1 MTELKQYRK
10 SESLLVVM
18 PTWVG
23 DCVMAIPALRAFRLL
38 YPDAH
43 IAVLIKEGSLSI
55 VEDCPYV
62 DQIIPIRK
70 RPKSHDEPKGSG
82 PVKLASYLA
91 KQNFDTAVL
100 LPNSFRTALLARMAL
115 IPRRIGYERDG
126 RGFLLTD
133 RLMVRRENG
142 KFIPVSTL
150 DYYLGLPRYLGSQ
163 RPSHAMELFT
173 NQADDAKALE
183 MLKQGGWTPDCGK
196 PLVML
201 NPGARYGE
209 AKMWFPDRFA
219 AVAKQC
225 VEELGAVVAVTGAPR
240 ERKIL
245 DEVINSSDVPMIDLQ
260 KMGMDLKLLKSVIKQ
275 ASLMVS
281 NDTGPRH
288 MAAAFGVP
296 VVTVFGPTDPKWT
309 EIDFEHERIVRVDVF
324 CGPCQKRTCP
334 LDHRCMTQV
343 TPDMVFEQIKTL
355 LPLQSYSNE
364 AS

>member
-1 MTELKQYRK
+1 MSELKQYRK
-10 SESLLVVM
+10 SEKLLVIM

-23 DCVMAIPALRAFRLL
+23 DCVMAVPALRAFRQL
-38 YPDAH
+38 YPNAY
-43 IAVLIKEGSLSI
+43 IAALIKEGALP
-55 VEDCPYV
+55 VLEDCPYI
-62 DQIIPIRK
+62 DRIIPIRK
-70 RPKSHDEPKGSG
+70 RPASSDEPRGSG
-82 PVKLASYLA
+82 PVKLAHYLA
-91 KQNFDTAVL
+91 KQNFDTAIL

-115 IPRRIGYERDG
+115 IPRRIGYDRDG

-150 DYYLGLPRYLGSQ
+150 DYYLGIARYLGSQ
-163 RPSHAMELFT
+163 QPEHHMELFT
-173 NQADDAKALE
+173 HADDDAKALS

-209 AKMWFPDRFA
+209 AKMWFPDRFG

-225 VEELGAVVAVTGAPR
+225 VEQLGAVIAITGAPR
-240 ERKIL
+240 ERNIL
-245 DEVINSSDVPMIDLQ
+245 NEVIASTNVPMIDLPA
-260 KMGMDLKLLKSVIKQ
+260 MGMDLKVLKSVVKQ
-275 ASLMVS
+275 ANLMVS

-288 MAAAFGVP
+288 IAAAFGVP
-296 VVTVFGPTDPKWT
+296 VVTVFGPTDPRWT

-334 LDHRCMTQV
+334 LDHRCMTLV

-355 LPLQSYSNE
+355 LPSDQQQETS
-364 AS
+364 A

>member
-1 MTELKQYRK
+1 
-10 SESLLVVM
+10 M

-23 DCVMAIPALRAFRLL
+23 DCVMAIPALRSFRQL
-38 YPDAH
+38 YPNAH
-43 IAVLIKEGSLSI
+43 IAALVKEGSMSVI
-55 VEDCPYV
+55 EDCPYL

-70 RPKSHDEPKGSG
+70 RPASSDEPKGSG
-82 PVKLASYLA
+82 PVKIARYLS
-91 KQNFDTAVL
+91 KQNFDTAIL

-115 IPRRIGYERDG
+115 IPRRVGYDRDG

-150 DYYLGLPRYLGSQ
+150 DYYLGIARYLGAQ
-163 RPSHAMELFT
+163 QPEHRMELFT
-173 NQADDAKALE
+173 HADDDAKALD
-183 MLKQGGWTPDCGK
+183 MLKKGGWTPDDGK

-219 AVAKQC
+219 AVAKMC
-225 VEELGAVVAVTGAPR
+225 VEKLGATIAITGAPR

-245 DEVINSSDVPMIDLQ
+245 DEVIKSTDVPMIDLSS
-260 KMGMDLKLLKSVIKQ
+260 MGMDLKLLKSIVKQ
-275 ASLMVS
+275 ADLMVS

-288 MAAAFGVP
+288 IAAAFGVP
-296 VVTVFGPTDPKWT
+296 VVTVFGPTDPRWT

-343 TPDMVFEQIKTL
+343 TPEMVFEQVNEL
-355 LPLQSYSNE
+355 LEANPQQE
-364 AS
+364 ASA